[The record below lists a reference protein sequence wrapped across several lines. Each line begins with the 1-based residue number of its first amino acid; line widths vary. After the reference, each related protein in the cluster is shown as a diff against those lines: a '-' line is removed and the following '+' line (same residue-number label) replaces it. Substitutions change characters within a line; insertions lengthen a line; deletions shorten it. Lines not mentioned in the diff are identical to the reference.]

1 MNAET
6 DRKRISINTDL
17 FTRSSNKR
25 KNKTMKTV
33 KEKKIIQPIKVNS
46 VKKALITKIK
56 QKHHLSQTGNN
67 TPEVKIGIS
76 EDDFENDFMKSMQFL
91 DTMIKDKR
99 TKRDK
104 KKSRKIQRDVI
115 TVAPMPMPIP
125 MPIPIPIQTPMPM
138 PMPMPMIAP
147 APIIAR
153 APIISRA
160 PMIARAPAPHIALAP
175 DPDYGC
181 LKNGSKPCY
190 RTYHNKTLKKH
201 SIGMQKNRPIQRS
214 ISRPTKTRVR
224 KRLIKKRH
232 YHVGKTAKNRTIS
245 VLIKNNQT
253 RRRIQQD
260 LTSIKQKPISEIKK
274 ELYKKNLLKIGT
286 VCPPDVIRTIY
297 EQCMLAGNITNVGKG
312 VSIHNFVNDEDD

>member
-17 FTRSSNKR
+17 FTTSSNKR

-76 EDDFENDFMKSMQFL
+76 EEDFENDFMKSMQFL

-115 TVAPMPMPIP
+115 TVAPMPMPMP
-125 MPIPIPIQTPMPM
+125 MPIQAPIPIQTPLKGPAPM
-138 PMPMPMIAP
+138 IASAPMIAP
-147 APIIAR
+147 APIIA
-153 APIISRA
+153 PT
-160 PMIARAPAPHIALAP
+160 HIALAP
-175 DPDYGC
+175 DPVYGC

-201 SIGMQKNRPIQRS
+201 SIGMQKNKPIQRS
-214 ISRPTKTRVR
+214 INRPTKTRVR

-260 LTSIKQKPISEIKK
+260 LTSIKQKSISEIKK

-297 EQCMLAGNITNVGKG
+297 EQSMLAGNITNVGKG

>member
-17 FTRSSNKR
+17 FTTSSNKR

-76 EDDFENDFMKSMQFL
+76 EEDFENDFMKSMQFL

-115 TVAPMPMPIP
+115 TVAPMPMPMP
-125 MPIPIPIQTPMPM
+125 MPIQAPIPIQTPLKGP
-138 PMPMPMIAP
+138 
-147 APIIAR
+147 
-153 APIISRA
+153 A
-160 PMIARAPAPHIALAP
+160 PMIARAPMIAPAPTHIALAP
-175 DPDYGC
+175 DPVYGC

-201 SIGMQKNRPIQRS
+201 SIGMQKNKPIQRS
-214 ISRPTKTRVR
+214 INRPTKTRVR

-260 LTSIKQKPISEIKK
+260 LTSIKQKSISEIKK

-297 EQCMLAGNITNVGKG
+297 EQSMLAGNITNVGKG

>member
-17 FTRSSNKR
+17 FTTSSNKR

-76 EDDFENDFMKSMQFL
+76 EEDFENDFMKSMQFL

-115 TVAPMPMPIP
+115 TVAPMPMPMP
-125 MPIPIPIQTPMPM
+125 MPIQAPIPIQTPLKGP
-138 PMPMPMIAP
+138 
-147 APIIAR
+147 
-153 APIISRA
+153 A
-160 PMIARAPAPHIALAP
+160 PMIARAPMIAPAPTHIALAP
-175 DPDYGC
+175 DPVYGC

-201 SIGMQKNRPIQRS
+201 SIGMQKNKPIQRS
-214 ISRPTKTRVR
+214 INRPTKTRVR

-253 RRRIQQD
+253 LRRIQQD
-260 LTSIKQKPISEIKK
+260 LTSIKQKSISEIKK
-274 ELYKKNLLKIGT
+274 ELYKKNLLKIVT

-297 EQCMLAGNITNVGKG
+297 EQSMLAGNITNVGKG

>member
-17 FTRSSNKR
+17 FTTSSNKR

-76 EDDFENDFMKSMQFL
+76 EEDFENDFMKSMQFL

-115 TVAPMPMPIP
+115 TVAPMPMPMP
-125 MPIPIPIQTPMPM
+125 MPIQAPIPIQTPLKGPAPM
-138 PMPMPMIAP
+138 IARAPMIAP
-147 APIIAR
+147 APIIA
-153 APIISRA
+153 PT
-160 PMIARAPAPHIALAP
+160 HIALAP
-175 DPDYGC
+175 DPVYGC

-201 SIGMQKNRPIQRS
+201 SIGMQKNKPIQRS
-214 ISRPTKTRVR
+214 INRPTKTRVR

-260 LTSIKQKPISEIKK
+260 LTSIKQKSISEIKK

-297 EQCMLAGNITNVGKG
+297 EQSMLAGNITNVGKG

>member
-17 FTRSSNKR
+17 FTTSSNKR

-33 KEKKIIQPIKVNS
+33 KEKTIIQPLKVNS
-46 VKKALITKIK
+46 VKKALINKIK
-56 QKHHLSQTGNN
+56 QKHHLSQTGNT
-67 TPEVKIGIS
+67 TPEIKIGIS
-76 EDDFENDFMKSMQFL
+76 EEDFENDFMKSMQFL

-104 KKSRKIQRDVI
+104 KKSRKIQRDII
-115 TVAPMPMPIP
+115 TVAPMPIQAPIP
-125 MPIPIPIQTPMPM
+125 MIAPIPIQTPLKGPT
-138 PMPMPMIAP
+138 PMIAP
-147 APIIAR
+147 AP
-153 APIISRA
+153 
-160 PMIARAPAPHIALAP
+160 MIAPTHIALAP

-201 SIGMQKNRPIQRS
+201 SIGMQKNQPIQRS
-214 ISRPTKTRVR
+214 INRPTKTRVR

>member
-17 FTRSSNKR
+17 FTTSSNKR

-76 EDDFENDFMKSMQFL
+76 EEDFENDFMKSMQFL

-115 TVAPMPMPIP
+115 TVAPMPMPMPMP
-125 MPIPIPIQTPMPM
+125 MPIQAPIPIQTPLKGP
-138 PMPMPMIAP
+138 
-147 APIIAR
+147 
-153 APIISRA
+153 A
-160 PMIARAPAPHIALAP
+160 PMIARAPMIAPAPTHIALAP
-175 DPDYGC
+175 DPVYGC

-201 SIGMQKNRPIQRS
+201 SIGMQKNKPIQRS
-214 ISRPTKTRVR
+214 INRPTKTRVR

-260 LTSIKQKPISEIKK
+260 LTSIKQKSISEIKK

-297 EQCMLAGNITNVGKG
+297 EQSMLAGNITNVGKG